1 MMCGYTYSWSNKSKS
16 INYTR
21 EIKQPGLFLNV
32 IIMLIK
38 TKDNFFQR
46 LKLKPHKNTS

>member
-16 INYTR
+16 INYTSK
-21 EIKQPGLFLNV
+21 IKPPWLFLNV

-46 LKLKPHKNTS
+46 KKPKPHENTS